1 MESNQMNSR
10 RKKRF
15 KFKNFSSQ
23 KQFKVKNLSSQ
34 KQKIQQVQFLQNLK
48 SNRYVT
54 SYNFCRKSVKP

>member
-23 KQFKVKNLSSQ
+23 KQFKVKNFSSQ
-34 KQKIQQVQFLQNLK
+34 KQKIQQVQFLHNFK
-48 SNRYVT
+48 SNR
-54 SYNFCRKSVKP
+54 